1 MCAPEATCMN
11 PYRVGSWKNKGA
23 SVKLEIQHPSRPRKE
38 AQIPMRLAY
47 LLRSHL
53 RLQAHRVVRVRRRRG
68 GKLEARVER
77 IGKRKLKCGQC
88 GRRVGGTRGQSAE
101 RRWQDLKVLG
111 IPLVIVYAPWRV
123 DCPVCGVKRE
133 RVPWARKRAR
143 VTRPLGRAVAVW
155 ARRLSWT
162 DTAALFGVNWKTVV
176 KIVRQAV
183 DFGLKRRRIAPV
195 SVLGVD
201 EVSRAKGHKY
211 FTLFYDLKR
220 GLLLWV
226 GEDRTEATAKA
237 FFDWFGEG
245 VKHVT
250 AACLDMWAPYVAAFK
265 ARAEK
270 AVLVFDRFHLV
281 RHLNEAVDEVR
292 RAMVRE
298 LKGDERAEMKGTR
311 YLWLKNP
318 WNLKVAERPR
328 LAALLRQHLPIVK
341 AYLLKESFRDFW
353 SHQVREEAGKFLKH
367 WFWMATHSRL
377 KPLREFAWRLRRHEE
392 GILAWID
399 LRISNGAVEGMN
411 TKIQSVARR
420 AFGFRTSSHFKLAI
434 YHCCADLPLPS

>member
-1 MCAPEATCMN
+1 
-11 PYRVGSWKNKGA
+11 V
-23 SVKLEIQHPSRPRKE
+23 
-38 AQIPMRLAY
+38 
-47 LLRSHL
+47 
-53 RLQAHRVVRVRRRRG
+53 
-68 GKLEARVER
+68 
-77 IGKRKLKCGQC
+77 
-88 GRRVGGTRGQSAE
+88 
-101 RRWQDLKVLG
+101 
-111 IPLVIVYAPWRV
+111 
-123 DCPVCGVKRE
+123 E
-133 RVPWARKRAR
+133 RVPWAPARSR
-143 VTRPLGRAVAVW
+143 VTRALARAVAVW
-155 ARRLSWT
+155 ARRLNWT
-162 DTAALFGVNWKTVV
+162 DTAELFGVNWKAVV
-176 KIVRQAV
+176 KIVRRAV
-183 DFGLKRRRIAPV
+183 AFGLRRRRLEPV
-195 SVLGVD
+195 TVLGVD

-220 GLLLWV
+220 SLLLWV
-226 GEDRTEATAKA
+226 GEDRTEETAKA
-237 FFDWFGEG
+237 FFDWFGDG

-250 AACLDMWAPYVAAFK
+250 AACLDMWVPYVAAFK
-265 ARAEK
+265 ERAAK

-281 RHLNEAVDEVR
+281 RHLNAAVDEVR

-298 LKGDERAEMKGTR
+298 LKGEARTEMKGTR

-328 LAALLRQHLPIVK
+328 LAALLQQHLPIVK

-353 SHQVREEAGKFLKH
+353 SHGVREEARKFLKH

-377 KPLREFAWRLRRHEE
+377 SPLREFAWRLRRHEE

-411 TKIQSVARR
+411 TKIQTVSRR